1 MACRCWPDRRR
12 HNPAKAV
19 LTMGSVRRVFS
30 RMLRPALK
38 LAVLTAVV
46 AVAAYMLYFKPVP
59 VTSYPVKAATV
70 EAEVMGTATLEA
82 RYKTTI
88 SSKITGRIVALGAD
102 QNDPVSKGMLLAT
115 LDDSELR
122 QQVEVAS
129 ASLEAAKAALARVE
143 ADITRAEAV
152 LTGARLDY
160 KRTSDLSGKQIVS
173 PDELDKSKQALDVAQ
188 AGLDSSR
195 AAKVEAERQ
204 IVTAERTLK
213 YQEALLANAKILCPV
228 DNGLVTFRYREVGDI
243 VVPGT
248 AIMDV
253 VCLSEM
259 WVSAWVDETAAA
271 SLAPGQP
278 VRVVFR
284 SEPEKSYA
292 GDVARLARQTDP
304 ETREFLVDVH
314 VKELPKNW
322 SVGQRAEVYIQTGAK
337 ADVPSIPQR
346 LLLWRDGK
354 PGVFVDDGGKACYQ
368 EVGLGL
374 KGRETVEIVRGLAIG
389 QAVIT
394 AADGDNSKLTDGR
407 AIQR

>member
-1 MACRCWPDRRR
+1 
-12 HNPAKAV
+12 
-19 LTMGSVRRVFS
+19 MGSVRRVFS
-30 RMLRPALK
+30 RMLRPVIK
-38 LAVLTAVV
+38 LAVLAVVV
-46 AVAAYMLYFKPVP
+46 AVAVYVLYFKPVP
-59 VTSYPVKAATV
+59 VTSYTVKAATV
-70 EAEVMGTATLEA
+70 EAEVMGTGTLAA
-82 RYKTTI
+82 RFKTTL
-88 SSKITGRIVALGAD
+88 SSKITGKIMALGAD
-102 QNDPVSKGMLLAT
+102 QNDPVSKDMLLAT

-129 ASLEAAKAALARVE
+129 ASLEAAKAALTRVE

-152 LTGARLDY
+152 LTGARQDY
-160 KRTSDLSGKQIVS
+160 KRVSALSGKQIVS
-173 PDELDKSKQALDVAQ
+173 ADELDKSKQALDVAQ
-188 AGLDSSR
+188 AGLESSQ
-195 AAKVEAERQ
+195 AAKVETQRQ
-204 IVTAERTLK
+204 IATAERTLK
-213 YQEALLANAKILCPV
+213 YQEALLANARILCPV
-228 DNGLVTFRYREVGDI
+228 DNGLVTFRYRQVGDI

-253 VCLSEM
+253 ACLNEI

-284 SEPEKSYA
+284 SEPEKPYA
-292 GDVARLARQTDP
+292 GEVARLARQTDP
-304 ETREFLVDVH
+304 ETREFLVDVR

-322 SVGQRAEVYIQTGAK
+322 SVGQRAEVYIKTGSK

-354 PGVFVDDGGKACYQ
+354 PGVFVDDGGKARYQ

-374 KGRETVEIVRGLAIG
+374 KGRETVEIVRGLEIG
-389 QAVIT
+389 QAVIA

>member
-1 MACRCWPDRRR
+1 MAQG
-12 HNPAKAV
+12 KI
-19 LTMGSVRRVFS
+19 LRRVA
-30 RMLRPALK
+30 RVAWK
-38 LAVLTAVV
+38 LALLAAVV

-59 VTSYPVKAATV
+59 VTSYTVKAATV
-70 EAEVMGTATLEA
+70 EAEVMGTGTLAA
-82 RYKTTI
+82 RFKTTI
-88 SSKITGRIVALGAD
+88 SSKITGKITALGAD
-102 QNDPVSKGMLLAT
+102 QNDPVSKDMLLAT

-152 LTGARLDY
+152 LTGARQDY
-160 KRTSDLSGKQIVS
+160 KRTSELSGKQIVS
-173 PDELDKSKQALDVAQ
+173 ADELDKSKQALDVAQ
-188 AGLDSSR
+188 AGLESSQ
-195 AAKVEAERQ
+195 AAKVETQRQ
-204 IVTAERTLK
+204 IATAERTLK
-213 YQEALLANAKILCPV
+213 YQEALLANARILCPV
-228 DNGLVTFRYREVGDI
+228 DNGLVTFRYRQVGDI

-253 VCLSEM
+253 ACLSEM

-284 SEPEKSYA
+284 SEPEKPYA
-292 GDVARLARQTDP
+292 GEVARLAKQTDP
-304 ETREFLVDVH
+304 ETREFLVDVR

-322 SVGQRAEVYIQTGAK
+322 SVGQRAEVYIRTGSK
-337 ADVPSIPQR
+337 VDVPSIPQR
-346 LLLWRDGK
+346 LLIWRDGK
-354 PGVFVDDGGKACYQ
+354 PGVFVDDGGKARYQ

-374 KGRETVEIVRGLAIG
+374 KGRETVEVVRGLAIG
-389 QAVIT
+389 QAVIA

>member
-1 MACRCWPDRRR
+1 
-12 HNPAKAV
+12 
-19 LTMGSVRRVFS
+19 MGSVRRVFS

-354 PGVFVDDGGKACYQ
+354 PGVFVDDGGKARYQ